1 MKVLVFGANG
11 RTGMPVVRRA
21 RAAGHTVRAAVRDP
35 EAFRRSVEEVGEDLE
50 VAQADILDAEA
61 VSQAVEGVDAVV
73 SVVGLRKSSPKDSL
87 RRGGENIVAAMKRHG
102 VSRVISLT
110 GAGVRFPGDEP
121 KFMDKFIRFL
131 LQKLQPD
138 VLADSTAYVES
149 ITRTDFQWTIV
160 RGPMLHDGPPGES
173 YRVGYVGRGP
183 GARASRETVA
193 RFIVEELDAR
203 KFIREA
209 PMVSD

>member
-1 MKVLVFGANG
+1 MKVVVFGANG
-11 RTGMPVVRRA
+11 RTGAPVVRRA
-21 RAAGHTVRAAVRDP
+21 QAAGHTVRAAVRDP
-35 EAFRRSVEEVGEDLE
+35 DAFRRSAEDAGENLE
-50 VAQADILDAEA
+50 VVQADMLDAEA
-61 VSQAVEGVDAVV
+61 VSQAVEGADAVV
-73 SVVGLRKSSPKDSL
+73 SVVGLRKSSPKDTL

-102 VSRVISLT
+102 VSRVIALT

-138 VLADSTAYVES
+138 VLADSTAYVEA
-149 ITRTDFQWTIV
+149 ITQTDLQWTIV

-173 YRVGYVGRGP
+173 YRVGYVGKGP

-193 RFIVEELDAR
+193 RFIVEELDGRNHIHA
-203 KFIREA
+203 A
-209 PMVSD
+209 PMISD